1 MLRFKKEESYESK
14 KIKKVYNT
22 LIKDKEI
29 SQQIEQIKG
38 HAWEKEIE
46 RS

>member
-1 MLRFKKEESYESK
+1 MIEK
-14 KIKKVYNT
+14 
-22 LIKDKEI
+22 LIKEVVEWIKCDRKVKE
-29 SQQIEQIKG
+29 QIEQIKG